1 MVTNNFLANFKFPP
15 SWSLAVLKIDVIDI
29 ITADKTKGIAGKD
42 INWISVNPIS
52 FKGWDKKGRNLPIKI
67 EIGKITKRK
76 YFGFLEAIRN
86 DFRDL

>member
-42 INWISVNPIS
+42 IN
-52 FKGWDKKGRNLPIKI
+52 
-67 EIGKITKRK
+67 
-76 YFGFLEAIRN
+76 
-86 DFRDL
+86 